1 MRFTII
7 TIVMLTALAG
17 APAMAAAQARDRAP
31 RANAPAPPS
40 DAATLAAGWTA
51 LAAGRHDEAVKSALT
66 ILQRRR
72 WDRAALMLEITALS
86 AIAPL
91 RGLDAYEQA
100 FIQKRTDDVSVLEP
114 VVIATLQE
122 IAAMSDPSMQRS
134 ALTALAASR
143 VLGAPEKLAAL
154 AGPDSAVE
162 RDAEAARGG
171 DVDARQRLTAAA
183 AAPDS
188 ASAFLANALAG
199 LGSSGEPGLLLLAN
213 STDRQIRLT
222 VAKALGA
229 LKSDQSRARLQEMSK
244 DPDPLVRL
252 WATVSLA
259 RHGDDQALNQVE
271 QMLSSPAPDVQ
282 LAAAEAWEGRS
293 GPWVSVVR
301 PLLENTDGL
310 IRLQAARILAPAD
323 PESARRVLDEALG
336 DANPVVRLEAA
347 KALDTV
353 ADSQPVVLDLP
364 ALRQRLR
371 DRDAHVRLS
380 VASTLLRLAR
390 S

>member
-1 MRFTII
+1 MRLTTTTII
-7 TIVMLTALAG
+7 MLTTLAG
-17 APAMAAAQARDRAP
+17 GPAMAAAQARERAP
-31 RANAPAPPS
+31 SANPPAATS

-51 LAAGRHDEAVKSALT
+51 LAAGRRDEAVKGAQT

-72 WDRAALMLEITALS
+72 WDRAALTLEITALS
-86 AIAPL
+86 AMTPL

-100 FIQKRTDDVSVLEP
+100 FIPKRTDDVAVLEP

-122 IAAMSDPSMQRS
+122 IAAMSDPALQRS
-134 ALTALAASR
+134 ALSALAAAR

-162 RDAEAARGG
+162 RDADAAR
-171 DVDARQRLTAAA
+171 
-183 AAPDS
+183 S
-188 ASAFLANALAG
+188 AELAG
-199 LGSSGEPGLLLLAN
+199 SS
-213 STDRQIRLT
+213 DRRLRLSA
-222 VAKALGA
+222 AKALGA
-229 LKSDQSRARLQEMSK
+229 LKSDQSRARLQELSK

-259 RHGDDQALNQVE
+259 RHGDDQALKEVE

-282 LAAAEAWEGRS
+282 LAAAEAWEGRP

-301 PLLENTDGL
+301 PLLENPDGL
-310 IRLQAARILAPAD
+310 IRLDAARVIAPVD
-323 PESARRVLDEALG
+323 PESARRVLNEALG
-336 DANPVVRLEAA
+336 DANPVVRLESA
-347 KALDTV
+347 KTLDAV
-353 ADSQPVVLDLP
+353 SDSQPAVLDVP

-380 VASTLLRLAR
+380 VAGTLLKVAR